1 MTIQEYLSSLRGKT
15 AAVLGIGV
23 SNTPLIELLCRN
35 GVQVIAC
42 DKKSREDLGERAK
55 QLEALGAHLQLGEG
69 YLDDLR
75 ADVVFRTPGMRP
87 DVPALLEAKARGS
100 IVTSEMEI
108 FFEVCPCTIIGVT
121 GSDGKTTTTSIIAEM
136 LRAAGKTVYLGGNIG
151 HPLLCDAEKM
161 QPEDFAVVELSSF
174 QLLDMKRSPHIA
186 VMTNL
191 APNHLDVHKDMD
203 EYIAAK
209 ENIYLHQHEGDIAI
223 FNEDNDITR
232 SLSEKVSAR
241 MRLFS
246 RREEVADGAFLRG
259 DTIVLRHDGCEEAV
273 MQISDI
279 RLPGMHNVE
288 NYLAAVT
295 ALDGLVPYEV
305 MRETA
310 RTFVGVEHRIEPVRT
325 IRGVQW
331 YNDSIASSPTRTIA
345 GLNAFNEKV
354 ILLAGG
360 YDKHIPFAPLAP
372 EVVKHVKLLILCG
385 ATADAIEKAV
395 RECPDY
401 HGSPEIVRCESLED
415 CVKTAYERAVRG
427 DIVTLSPACAAF
439 DQFTNFMERGKAFKK
454 LVIGIATLVLLCSL
468 PLTGC
473 SSGTSDASSSA
484 SGAAVELAQTT
495 VTVTDADGQVASYTV
510 ETAAEGATVLSV
522 IQATDADVTVE
533 DGQYGTY
540 ISAINGLAAEGSS
553 GWVYTVNGEQVMES
567 VDACPVA
574 DGDTVEFSY
583 ITM

>member
-161 QPEDFAVVELSSF
+161 QPEDFSVVELSSF

-186 VMTNL
+186 VLTNL
-191 APNHLDVHKDMD
+191 APNHLDVHKDMA

-209 ENIYLHQHEGDIAI
+209 ENIYLHQREDDIAI

-232 SLSEKVSAR
+232 ELSNRAIAR
-241 MRLFS
+241 TRRFS

-259 DTIVLRHDGCEEAV
+259 DEIVLRRDGREEAV
-273 MQISDI
+273 MRLADI

-305 MRETA
+305 MKETA
-310 RTFVGVEHRIEPVRT
+310 RTFAGVEHRIEPVRMLH
-325 IRGVQW
+325 GVQW
-331 YNDSIASSPTRTIA
+331 YNDSIATSPTRAIA
-345 GLNAFNEKV
+345 GLNAFDKKV

-372 EVVKHVKLLILCG
+372 EVVEHVKTLILCG
-385 ATADAIEKAV
+385 ATADAIERAV
-395 RECPDY
+395 
-401 HGSPEIVRCESLED
+401 VESE
-415 CVKTAYERAVRG
+415 AYETAAERPRILRCKDLREAVDAAYSCAESG
-427 DIVTLSPACAAF
+427 DVVTLSPACAAF
-439 DQFTNFMERGKAFKK
+439 DCYANFMERGRAYKEMVKK
-454 LVIGIATLVLLCSL
+454 L
-468 PLTGC
+468 
-473 SSGTSDASSSA
+473 
-484 SGAAVELAQTT
+484 
-495 VTVTDADGQVASYTV
+495 
-510 ETAAEGATVLSV
+510 
-522 IQATDADVTVE
+522 
-533 DGQYGTY
+533 
-540 ISAINGLAAEGSS
+540 
-553 GWVYTVNGEQVMES
+553 GE
-567 VDACPVA
+567 
-574 DGDTVEFSY
+574 
-583 ITM
+583 

>member
-232 SLSEKVSAR
+232 KLSKKAAAW

-395 RECPDY
+395 RECPGY
-401 HGSPEIVRCESLED
+401 HGSPDRALRESGGLRED
-415 CVKTAYERAVRG
+415 RLRARSARRHRDALARVRG
-427 DIVTLSPACAAF
+427 VRPVRELHGARQGVQEACHGAGRIGKSPRGIGFTGIGVRLCAE
-439 DQFTNFMERGKAFKK
+439 METQETFRKEA
-454 LVIGIATLVLLCSL
+454 
-468 PLTGC
+468 
-473 SSGTSDASSSA
+473 
-484 SGAAVELAQTT
+484 GAAACVVFARGAAGARHRGN
-495 VTVTDADGQVASYTV
+495 DAPKTRAHVARNGARVKYGQRHRDRRR
-510 ETAAEGATVLSV
+510 ERDDL
-522 IQATDADVTVE
+522 QRRR
-533 DGQYGTY
+533 
-540 ISAINGLAAEGSS
+540 GLRPAHLL
-553 GWVYTVNGEQVMES
+553 
-567 VDACPVA
+567 
-574 DGDTVEFSY
+574 
-583 ITM
+583 

>member
-186 VMTNL
+186 VMMNL

-232 SLSEKVSAR
+232 SLSKKASAR
-241 MRLFS
+241 TRLFS
-246 RREEVADGAFLRG
+246 RREEVADGTFLRG

-295 ALDGLVPYEV
+295 ALDGLVSYEV

-331 YNDSIASSPTRTIA
+331 YNDSIGTSPTRTARGTLSLYDHKI
-345 GLNAFNEKV
+345 
-354 ILLAGG
+354 ILIAGG
-360 YDKHIPFAPLAP
+360 YDQKIPYDGLGPVIVGKVQTL
-372 EVVKHVKLLILCG
+372 VLMG
-385 ATADAIEKAV
+385 ATGPKIEEAVKAA
-395 RECPDY
+395 P
-401 HGSPEIVRCESLED
+401 
-415 CVKTAYERAVRG
+415 AYEEGCPKILHARSMEQAVEICRAEAREG
-427 DIVTLSPACAAF
+427 DIVSLSPASASF
-439 DQFTNFMERGKAFKK
+439 DLYVNFAERGNHFERH
-454 LVIGIATLVLLCSL
+454 VN
-468 PLTGC
+468 
-473 SSGTSDASSSA
+473 
-484 SGAAVELAQTT
+484 AVK
-495 VTVTDADGQVASYTV
+495 
-510 ETAAEGATVLSV
+510 
-522 IQATDADVTVE
+522 
-533 DGQYGTY
+533 
-540 ISAINGLAAEGSS
+540 
-553 GWVYTVNGEQVMES
+553 
-567 VDACPVA
+567 
-574 DGDTVEFSY
+574 
-583 ITM
+583 

>member
-191 APNHLDVHKDMD
+191 APNHLDVHKHMD

-209 ENIYLHQHEGDIAI
+209 ENIYLHQHEDDIAI

-232 SLSEKVSAR
+232 
-241 MRLFS
+241 
-246 RREEVADGAFLRG
+246 
-259 DTIVLRHDGCEEAV
+259 
-273 MQISDI
+273 
-279 RLPGMHNVE
+279 
-288 NYLAAVT
+288 
-295 ALDGLVPYEV
+295 
-305 MRETA
+305 
-310 RTFVGVEHRIEPVRT
+310 
-325 IRGVQW
+325 
-331 YNDSIASSPTRTIA
+331 
-345 GLNAFNEKV
+345 
-354 ILLAGG
+354 
-360 YDKHIPFAPLAP
+360 
-372 EVVKHVKLLILCG
+372 
-385 ATADAIEKAV
+385 
-395 RECPDY
+395 
-401 HGSPEIVRCESLED
+401 
-415 CVKTAYERAVRG
+415 
-427 DIVTLSPACAAF
+427 TLSKKAA
-439 DQFTNFMERGKAFKK
+439 A
-454 LVIGIATLVLLCSL
+454 
-468 PLTGC
+468 
-473 SSGTSDASSSA
+473 
-484 SGAAVELAQTT
+484 
-495 VTVTDADGQVASYTV
+495 
-510 ETAAEGATVLSV
+510 
-522 IQATDADVTVE
+522 
-533 DGQYGTY
+533 
-540 ISAINGLAAEGSS
+540 
-553 GWVYTVNGEQVMES
+553 
-567 VDACPVA
+567 
-574 DGDTVEFSY
+574 
-583 ITM
+583 

>member
-23 SNTPLIELLCRN
+23 SNTPLIELLCRS

-42 DKKSREDLGERAK
+42 DKKSREALGERAP

-87 DVPALLEAKARGS
+87 DVPALLEARSRGS

-232 SLSEKVSAR
+232 SLSKKASAR
-241 MRLFS
+241 TRLFS

-310 RTFVGVEHRIEPVRT
+310 RTFAGVEHRIEPVRT

-395 RECPDY
+395 RECPGY

-415 CVKTAYERAVRG
+415 CVKTAYKRAVRG

-439 DQFTNFMERGKAFKK
+439 DQFANFVERGKAFKK
-454 LVIGIATLVLLCSL
+454 LVM
-468 PLTGC
+468 
-473 SSGTSDASSSA
+473 
-484 SGAAVELAQTT
+484 
-495 VTVTDADGQVASYTV
+495 
-510 ETAAEGATVLSV
+510 
-522 IQATDADVTVE
+522 
-533 DGQYGTY
+533 
-540 ISAINGLAAEGSS
+540 GL
-553 GWVYTVNGEQVMES
+553 GE
-567 VDACPVA
+567 
-574 DGDTVEFSY
+574 
-583 ITM
+583 

>member
-1 MTIQEYLSSLRGKT
+1 MTANEFYASLSGKRIT
-15 AAVLGIGV
+15 FVGV
-23 SNTPLIELLCRN
+23 GRSNLPLIEQFKAHGAAVSVRDKRSEAALGEDGEALKKLGAKLICGEDYLESIDEDMLFRAPGVPYLLPELQKARAN
-35 GVQVIAC
+35 GVA
-42 DKKSREDLGERAK
+42 
-55 QLEALGAHLQLGEG
+55 
-69 YLDDLR
+69 
-75 ADVVFRTPGMRP
+75 
-87 DVPALLEAKARGS
+87 
-100 IVTSEMEI
+100 VTSEMEV
-108 FFEVCPCTIIGVT
+108 FFDLCPCKIYAVT
-121 GSDGKTTTTSIIAEM
+121 GSDGKTTTTSVIAEM
-136 LRAAGKTVYLGGNIG
+136 LKAAGKTVHLGGNIG
-151 HPLLCDAEKM
+151 RPLLPEIRDVK
-161 QPEDFAVVELSSF
+161 PEDVAVVELSSF
-174 QLLDMKRSPHIA
+174 QLISMRRSPNVA
-186 VMTNL
+186 VITNL
-191 APNHLDVHKDMD
+191 SPNHLDVHKDMD

-246 RREEVADGAFLRG
+246 RREEVVDGAFLRG

-279 RLPGMHNVE
+279 RLPGVHNVE

-439 DQFTNFMERGKAFKK
+439 DQFANFMERGKAFKK
-454 LVIGIATLVLLCSL
+454 LVMAL
-468 PLTGC
+468 
-473 SSGTSDASSSA
+473 
-484 SGAAVELAQTT
+484 
-495 VTVTDADGQVASYTV
+495 
-510 ETAAEGATVLSV
+510 
-522 IQATDADVTVE
+522 
-533 DGQYGTY
+533 
-540 ISAINGLAAEGSS
+540 
-553 GWVYTVNGEQVMES
+553 GE
-567 VDACPVA
+567 
-574 DGDTVEFSY
+574 
-583 ITM
+583 

>member
-1 MTIQEYLSSLRGKT
+1 MTIQEYLSFLRGKT

-42 DKKSREDLGERAK
+42 DKKSREDLSERAE

-136 LRAAGKTVYLGGNIG
+136 LRAAGETVYLGGNIG

-161 QPEDFAVVELSSF
+161 QRDDIAVVELSSF

-191 APNHLDVHKDMD
+191 APNHLDMHRDMA

-209 ENIYLHQHEGDIAI
+209 ENIYLHQGADDIAI
-223 FNEDNDITR
+223 FNADNDIT
-232 SLSEKVSAR
+232 SALSEKSRAR
-241 MRLFS
+241 TRLFS
-246 RREEVADGAFLRG
+246 RRGAVADGAFLRG
-259 DTIVLRHDGCEEAV
+259 DAIVLCHNGREEEV
-273 MQISDI
+273 MRVSDI
-279 RLPGMHNVE
+279 RLPGLHNVE

-295 ALDGLVPYEV
+295 ALDGIVPYDV
-305 MRETA
+305 MRESA
-310 RTFVGVEHRIEPVRT
+310 RNFAGVEHRIEYVRT
-325 IRGVQW
+325 LHGAKW
-331 YNDSIASSPTRTIA
+331 YNDSIATSPTRTIA

-401 HGSPEIVRCESLED
+401 HGSPEIVRCESLVD
-415 CVKTAYERAVRG
+415 CVKTAYKRAVRG

-439 DQFTNFMERGKAFKK
+439 DQFANFMERGKAFKK
-454 LVIGIATLVLLCSL
+454 LVMAL
-468 PLTGC
+468 
-473 SSGTSDASSSA
+473 D
-484 SGAAVELAQTT
+484 E
-495 VTVTDADGQVASYTV
+495 
-510 ETAAEGATVLSV
+510 
-522 IQATDADVTVE
+522 
-533 DGQYGTY
+533 
-540 ISAINGLAAEGSS
+540 
-553 GWVYTVNGEQVMES
+553 
-567 VDACPVA
+567 
-574 DGDTVEFSY
+574 
-583 ITM
+583 